1 MNERN
6 WSTKTLAK
14 QLVAYI
20 KDHPDIKEGDAVVD
34 LMAALRH
41 SIVEEEV
48 GVSLDPWA
56 EDE

>member
-1 MNERN
+1 MTERN

-20 KDHPDIKEGDAVVD
+20 RDHPDIKDGDAVAD
-34 LMAALRH
+34 LMASLRD

-48 GVSLDPWA
+48 GTSLDPWA

>member
-1 MNERN
+1 MTERN

-14 QLVAYI
+14 QLVAYL
-20 KDHPDIKEGDAVVD
+20 GFTD
-34 LMAALRH
+34 LQPTDPLTKLLDSLKS

-48 GVSLDPWA
+48 GTSLDPWA